1 MSAKPV
7 FSLNDLQK
15 GAKSLNA
22 TETTSHGSK
31 DTSDVE
37 ARRALEDLYEKYD
50 GDLDRIFDELRAD
63 PSKAKKPHHRPKD
76 AREFAVKYLEGYYS
90 LVKDEDIDSRAD
102 SKSHK

>member
-15 GAKSLNA
+15 GAKSLNP

-37 ARRALEDLYEKYD
+37 ARRALGTIY
-50 GDLDRIFDELRAD
+50 II
-63 PSKAKKPHHRPKD
+63 
-76 AREFAVKYLEGYYS
+76 YS
-90 LVKDEDIDSRAD
+90 LINLCSYSFLPSSFLPSRGFI
-102 SKSHK
+102 

>member
-1 MSAKPV
+1 MKLLISFCCS
-7 FSLNDLQK
+7 FSL
-15 GAKSLNA
+15 
-22 TETTSHGSK
+22 
-31 DTSDVE
+31 
-37 ARRALEDLYEKYD
+37 ALLFS
-50 GDLDRIFDELRAD
+50 FDELRAD

>member
-15 GAKSLNA
+15 GAKSLNP

-37 ARRALEDLYEKYD
+37 ARRALGTIYIHLSISV
-50 GDLDRIFDELRAD
+50 LIPSFLPSSFQRIYMR
-63 PSKAKKPHHRPKD
+63 
-76 AREFAVKYLEGYYS
+76 S
-90 LVKDEDIDSRAD
+90 LMVISIECK
-102 SKSHK
+102 

>member
-15 GAKSLNA
+15 GAKSLNP

-37 ARRALEDLYEKYD
+37 ARRALGTIYY
-50 GDLDRIFDELRAD
+50 IFTYQSLFLFL
-63 PSKAKKPHHRPKD
+63 PSFLLP
-76 AREFAVKYLEGYYS
+76 
-90 LVKDEDIDSRAD
+90 SRGFI
-102 SKSHK
+102 